1 MNLHWLKFLFL
12 SIMNRFQSLLILGYL
27 LSTTGANAQTASP
40 PPALR
45 GYIET
50 ALAQNP
56 EVQATRARWKNSDAH
71 VTEATSYLYPR
82 LDFSSKFSQYQ
93 GGRIIKF
100 QNSEFNTAAIAVV
113 PWDNEFT
120 LSWPI
125 ANYGVWQGMSVSQGF
140 RDASTAEVAA
150 KELAITYQVSEAY
163 YNYAKA
169 NELVNVRKNAE
180 VLAEENLKVAN
191 ALFANDKAPKNDV
204 LRADVGVASAQG
216 DVLSAQNMAVLAKVN
231 FNNLLKREYD
241 AQIDV
246 PNTEDISMVAGATA
260 DLASKSTDGVSPV
273 SLPPLHEDEEKA
285 FANRPELQ
293 QILRTGD
300 ALGATKRA
308 AFSDYLPNVSLF
320 ASYGWMETNL
330 KFANDA
336 HLLVGGAQLKWNL
349 FSGFNTNAKLQETDA
364 QIEELRF
371 NAESAFAGI
380 RLEIENARLEK
391 VSTTGRLAV
400 AKKQIASAEENYRIS
415 KLQYDNGMLPLISM
429 IDAQTTLA
437 NAKANLATITFDV
450 LIAEAKYRKALG
462 LR

>member
-1 MNLHWLKFLFL
+1 MNRLLTFLF
-12 SIMNRFQSLLILGYL
+12 FASLIEA
-27 LSTTGANAQTASP
+27 TAAAAQTAP
-40 PPALR
+40 PPQALR
-45 GYIET
+45 NYIET

-56 EVQATRARWKNSDAH
+56 DVQATRARWKNTDAH
-71 VTEATSYLYPR
+71 VTEATSFLYPH
-82 LDFSSKFSQYQ
+82 LDFTSKFSQYQ
-93 GGRIIKF
+93 GGRIIF
-100 QNSEFNTAAIAVV
+100 IPGIGNFNTAALGVV

-120 LSWPI
+120 VSWPI
-125 ANYGVWQGMSVSQGF
+125 ANYGVWQGMSVSQGY

-180 VLAEENLKVAN
+180 ALAEENLKVAN

-216 DVLSAQNMAVLAKVN
+216 DVLSAQNMASLAKTN
-231 FNNLLKREYD
+231 FNNLLKRDYD
-241 AQIDV
+241 VEIEV
-246 PNTEDISMVAGATA
+246 PPTEDISHIADATA
-260 DLASKSTDGVSPV
+260 DLASKGTDVVSPI
-273 SLPPLHEDEEKA
+273 SLPPLHEDEDKA
-285 FANRPELQ
+285 YANRPELQ

-308 AFSDYLPNVSLF
+308 AFSDYLPNVSVF
-320 ASYGWMETNL
+320 ASYGWMENNL
-330 KFANDA
+330 QFANNA
-336 HLLVGGAQLKWNL
+336 HLLVGGAQLSWNL
-349 FSGFNTNAKLQETDA
+349 FSGFRTNAKMQETDA

-391 VSTTGRLAV
+391 VNATERLAI
-400 AKKQIASAEENYRIS
+400 AKKQISSAEENYRIT
-415 KLQYDNGMLPLISM
+415 KLQYDNGMMPLITM

-437 NAKANLATITFDV
+437 NSKANLATTTYDV
-450 LIAEAKYRKALG
+450 LIADAKYRKALG